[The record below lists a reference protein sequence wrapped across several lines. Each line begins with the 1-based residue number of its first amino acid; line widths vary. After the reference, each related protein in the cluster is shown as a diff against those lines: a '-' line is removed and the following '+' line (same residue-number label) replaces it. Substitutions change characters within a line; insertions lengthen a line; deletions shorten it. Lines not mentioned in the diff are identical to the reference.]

1 MMLLCLRL
9 SYCDDYFYR
18 RVNYYSNNKN
28 IGNTTNHQGT
38 MQSDSNTTNN
48 KCGITK
54 IIIFLLALFFATGAS
69 ITAKIIMSMPVTI
82 HTHEDSS
89 SGGGG
94 GGDNDDESTTRSFQK
109 PLFLT
114 FSMFVSMLLGLLLH
128 WIVVVFHIPFPGYDF
143 DGISNNISE
152 VDCASIEQEV
162 VSLVDPSFTSDSIVS
177 IRRDD
182 DYNKSRKE
190 GRRNV
195 VPMWMYFY
203 LSIPAIFDFAATV
216 FG

>member
-1 MMLLCLRL
+1 MMLCSRL
-9 SYCDDYFYR
+9 SYCDDYFYK
-18 RVNYYSNNKN
+18 RVNYYI

-38 MQSDSNTTNN
+38 MQSNNNNNNNNN
-48 KCGITK
+48 KCGLTK

-182 DYNKSRKE
+182 DYNKSGKE

>member
-1 MMLLCLRL
+1 
-9 SYCDDYFYR
+9 
-18 RVNYYSNNKN
+18 
-28 IGNTTNHQGT
+28 

-82 HTHEDSS
+82 NTSE
-89 SGGGG
+89 GTTT
-94 GGDNDDESTTRSFQK
+94 NDGESTAISFQK

-152 VDCASIEQEV
+152 ADCASIEQEV

>member
-1 MMLLCLRL
+1 MMLFIFLQKSELL
-9 SYCDDYFYR
+9 
-18 RVNYYSNNKN
+18 YSNNNN

-38 MQSDSNTTNN
+38 MQSNNNNNNNNN
-48 KCGITK
+48 KCGLTK

-94 GGDNDDESTTRSFQK
+94 GGGDNDDESTARSFQK

-114 FSMFVSMLLGLLLH
+114 FTMFVSMMLGLLLH
-128 WIVVVFHIPFPGYDF
+128 WIVVVFHIPFPGYDVN
-143 DGISNNISE
+143 GTSNNKSE

-162 VSLVDPSFTSDSIVS
+162 VSLVDPSFTSDSTVS
-177 IRRDD
+177 IPRDD
-182 DYNKSRKE
+182 DYNKSGKE

-203 LSIPAIFDFAATV
+203 LSISAIFDFAATV

>member
-1 MMLLCLRL
+1 MMLFIFLQKSELL
-9 SYCDDYFYR
+9 
-18 RVNYYSNNKN
+18 YSNNNN

-38 MQSDSNTTNN
+38 MQSNNNNNNNN
-48 KCGITK
+48 KCGLTK

-82 HTHEDSS
+82 HTHEVSS

-94 GGDNDDESTTRSFQK
+94 GGDNDDESTARSFQK

-114 FSMFVSMLLGLLLH
+114 FTMFVSMLLGLFLH
-128 WIVVVFHIPFPGYDF
+128 WIVVVFHNPFPGYDF
-143 DGISNNISE
+143 DGICNNISE

>member
-1 MMLLCLRL
+1 
-9 SYCDDYFYR
+9 
-18 RVNYYSNNKN
+18 
-28 IGNTTNHQGT
+28 

-82 HTHEDSS
+82 HTHEVSS
-89 SGGGG
+89 SGGGGG
-94 GGDNDDESTTRSFQK
+94 GGDNDDESTARSFQK

-114 FSMFVSMLLGLLLH
+114 FTMFVSMLLGLFLH
-128 WIVVVFHIPFPGYDF
+128 WIVVVFHISFPGYDF
-143 DGISNNISE
+143 DGICNNISE

-182 DYNKSRKE
+182 DYNKSGKE

-195 VPMWMYFY
+195 IPMWMYFY

>member
-1 MMLLCLRL
+1 MQ
-9 SYCDDYFYR
+9 S
-18 RVNYYSNNKN
+18 NSNN
-28 IGNTTNHQGT
+28 
-38 MQSDSNTTNN
+38 SN

-82 HTHEDSS
+82 NTSEGSTT
-89 SGGGG
+89 
-94 GGDNDDESTTRSFQK
+94 NDDESTARTFQK

-128 WIVVVFHIPFPGYDF
+128 WIVVVFHIPFPGYDVN
-143 DGISNNISE
+143 GTSNNKSE

-162 VSLVDPSFTSDSIVS
+162 VSLVDPSFTSDSTVS
-177 IRRDD
+177 IPRDD
-182 DYNKSRKE
+182 DCNKSGNE